1 MAENPASAPDNVQA
15 QTPVP
20 GNGQDAGKQVVL
32 QRIYMKDCSFESPHA
47 PAIFSSQVNPEVKIN
62 MRADTNKL
70 AEDNF
75 EVVLTVTVEA
85 EAESRSVFLAEV
97 HQAGMF
103 VVRGFNDAELG
114 AVLGS
119 YCPNILFPYA
129 REAIS
134 DLVQKGSMPALLLQ
148 PVNFDAV
155 YLQTVGQANA
165 SPTGTSA
172 PAAGNPA

>member
-1 MAENPASAPDNVQA
+1 MAENPTPADAASNPAP
-15 QTPVP
+15 TP
-20 GNGQDAGKQVVL
+20 GNGQDSGKQVLL

-47 PAIFSSQVNPEVKIN
+47 PAIFEGQVSPEVKVN
-62 MRADTNKL
+62 MRADTNAL
-70 AEDNF
+70 GGDRF
-75 EVVLTVTVEA
+75 EVVLTVTIEA
-85 EAESRSVFLAEV
+85 QAESRSVFLVEV
-97 HQAGMF
+97 HQAGLF
-103 VVRGFNDAELG
+103 AINGFNEQELG

-155 YLQTVGQANA
+155 YLQSLNQANA
-165 SPTGTSA
+165 PA
-172 PAAGNPA
+172 PATPATDSPN